1 MSWICI
7 EKDGITDKSFD
18 AIVNAANEGLQA
30 GSGVCG
36 AIFRAAGYEELQKA
50 CDAIGHCDTGSA
62 VITPGFR
69 SRAKY
74 IIHAVGPI
82 WYGGTNGEAE
92 KLYGAYYSSLKLAK
106 ENDVHYI
113 CFPLISTGAY
123 GYPADEAWKVSL
135 GACIDFIEKEKSYDI
150 SIFFAV
156 PDEDK
161 YETGLKILNELA
173 KKTAVRTDW
182 KALDMPQRNDTFIL
196 RRHFKEGEMDV
207 LRKGNIPKEM
217 EDKWFWYMEGDT
229 LYAHRSWTGYCI
241 YIVRFTDGDEHQ
253 VTVNRDSDQYGCTN
267 AEEDIVT
274 LNKLLDWWC
283 QPQYDYYHEWL
294 SETLDT
300 LKKKDK

>member
-1 MSWICI
+1 MRGISI
-7 EKDGITDKSFD
+7 EKIGITNIKVD
-18 AIVNAANEGLQA
+18 AIVNAANVALQA
-30 GSGVCG
+30 GTGVCG
-36 AIFRAAGYEELQKA
+36 AIFRAAGYAELQQA

-62 VITPGFR
+62 VITPGFK
-69 SRAKY
+69 SKAKY

-161 YETGLKILNELA
+161 YETGIKTLNELA
-173 KKTAVRTDW
+173 KKTAVRADW
-182 KALDMPQRNDTFIL
+182 KTFDMPEKNEMFIL
-196 RRHFKEGEMDV
+196 RRHFREGEIDV

-253 VTVNRDSDQYGCTN
+253 VTVNRDPDQYGCTS
-267 AEEDIVT
+267 AEEDTVT

-294 SETLDT
+294 SETEDI
-300 LKKKDK
+300 LKKKEQ